1 MWLWK
6 KVVAGTYRTQ
16 RNLRAGVRLRI
27 PWLRIPVVPAMEAI
41 VLLARLLELLL
52 FFQARGLQ
60 IPDRVVDVQQ
70 STVDPLSNVVITD
83 ECRCIVMPV
92 PQSIQQ
98 TVDQANRGIIVS
110 WRCQQYAP
118 LLAALAL

>member
-1 MWLWK
+1 
-6 KVVAGTYRTQ
+6 
-16 RNLRAGVRLRI
+16 
-27 PWLRIPVVPAMEAI
+27 MEAI

-60 IPDRVVDVQQ
+60 IPDRVVDIQQ
-70 STVDPLSNVVITD
+70 STVDPLSNVGITD

-98 TVDQANRGIIVS
+98 TVDQANRGIIVIC
-110 WRCQQYAP
+110 RCQQYAP